1 MASPGLQVVGLGAS
15 TPIGR
20 TIWASAAAAR
30 AGICGFS
37 EHPFMID
44 TAGEPMRVAMASW
57 LDQGS
62 TEGESGFEG
71 TDRLAALL
79 LPAIR
84 EAMIPLGGVS
94 VQERLRIGLMLALPP
109 DRPGGPSHLAET
121 LLESIGRQL
130 PGWFVSTRTYACGHA
145 AGHLALED
153 AAASLNSDAV
163 QAALVAGVDSYLAPE
178 TLEWLESCDQL
189 HGAGPLNNAWGFIPG
204 ESAGALLLVG
214 SSQATRWRLDV
225 LGEVAGLGI
234 ARETKLIKTDAVC
247 IGEGLTAAFRAALTG
262 LPPGERVHNCFCDM
276 NGETYRA
283 DEFGFAALRTRE
295 RFRSATDFVAPADC
309 WGDIGAAGMSLH
321 SALALIAHR
330 KRYGKGP
337 ISLVWASSESGERGA
352 VLLRGFDPRGG

>member
-1 MASPGLQVVGLGAS
+1 M
-15 TPIGR
+15 
-20 TIWASAAAAR
+20 
-30 AGICGFS
+30 
-37 EHPFMID
+37 
-44 TAGEPMRVAMASW
+44 
-57 LDQGS
+57 
-62 TEGESGFEG
+62 
-71 TDRLAALL
+71 
-79 LPAIR
+79 
-84 EAMIPLGGVS
+84 
-94 VQERLRIGLMLALPP
+94 
-109 DRPGGPSHLAET
+109 
-121 LLESIGRQL
+121 
-130 PGWFVSTRTYACGHA
+130 
-145 AGHLALED
+145 
-153 AAASLNSDAV
+153 
-163 QAALVAGVDSYLAPE
+163 
-178 TLEWLESCDQL
+178 
-189 HGAGPLNNAWGFIPG
+189 
-204 ESAGALLLVG
+204 
-214 SSQATRWRLDV
+214 
-225 LGEVAGLGI
+225 AGLGI